1 MGLFGEAKPKR
12 IVAKQYGRDSFL
24 GLANPIAAFFLLG
37 GQGMKGQLR
46 SQARVVES
54 MEKDA
59 VSMAKQGYRIVS
71 TLEYERPALG
81 IRYLKVTYELVDPP
95 AD

>member
-1 MGLFGEAKPKR
+1 
-12 IVAKQYGRDSFL
+12 
-24 GLANPIAAFFLLG
+24 
-37 GQGMKGQLR
+37 MKGQLR
-46 SQARVVES
+46 SQARVVEG